1 MNVKRRKEILRT
13 RLAAKKEEVAAVEL
27 KVETEKVEVPAP
39 VVVEEPKKK
48 VSFAKKVVE
57 EKPAEEKVVAPAAE

>member
-13 RLAAKKEEVAAVEL
+13 RLAEKKEIVAVEEV
-27 KVETEKVEVPAP
+27 KIEVPAP

-48 VSFAKKVVE
+48 ITVAKKVE
-57 EKPAEEKVVAPAAE
+57 EKPAEEKVVAPVAE